1 MLLKRIGWRQLAK
14 ALQGADCAKASF
26 SLASCSLERLV
37 AMISNL
43 MPFTASATLSIAVV
57 EASRH
62 SAEVPSLLSLLPL
75 ESQI

>member
-1 MLLKRIGWRQLAK
+1 
-14 ALQGADCAKASF
+14 
-26 SLASCSLERLV
+26 
-37 AMISNL
+37 MISNL